1 VAQAEALERFPP
13 DQLLRVRNN
22 TLLQIAIL
30 FCTLSLSAFG
40 GGKVVLPTMHHDAVQ
55 TRPDYSFNNHQWM
68 DDADFVNL
76 FSISMAA
83 PGPSM
88 MVVTLVG
95 LKACLPYGAAMAILG
110 ALVATLAMFVP
121 SSFLVY
127 FAGNW
132 WDSWEESPWRHSI
145 MDAIMPISTGLI
157 LAATWIIAKTSIHSL
172 PTAIMGVVALL
183 LMLFTKINPVLMMG
197 VAGAFSWVFL
207 R

>member
-1 VAQAEALERFPP
+1 M
-13 DQLLRVRNN
+13 NK
-22 TLLQIAIL
+22 TLLQLAGL
-30 FCTLSLSAFG
+30 FSSLSLSAFG
-40 GGKVVLPTMHHDAVQ
+40 GGKVVLPSMHQASVGEYH
-55 TRPDYSFNNHQWM
+55 WM
-68 DDADFVNL
+68 TNQEFVDL

-95 LKACLPYGAAMAILG
+95 LKACLPYGTAIAILG

-121 SSFLVY
+121 SSILVY

-132 WDSWEESPWRHSI
+132 WDHWKESPWRHSV
-145 MDAIMPISTGLI
+145 MNAILPVSTGLI

-172 PTAIMGVVALL
+172 PTAIMGVVALT

-197 VAGAFSWVFL
+197 VAGLISWVFL

>member
-1 VAQAEALERFPP
+1 MAQAEALERFPP
-13 DQLLRVRNN
+13 DQLLRVMNN

-95 LKACLPYGAAMAILG
+95 LKACLPYGTAVAILG

-127 FAGNW
+127 FAGKW

-197 VAGAFSWVFL
+197 VAGAISWVFL

>member
-13 DQLLRVRNN
+13 DQLLRVMNK

-30 FCTLSLSAFG
+30 FSTLSLSAFG

-127 FAGNW
+127 FAGKW

-197 VAGAFSWVFL
+197 VAGAISWVFL

>member
-1 VAQAEALERFPP
+1 MAQAEGLEEFPL
-13 DQLLRVRNN
+13 DQLLRVMNN

-95 LKACLPYGAAMAILG
+95 LKACLPYGTAVAILG

-127 FAGNW
+127 FAGKW

-157 LAATWIIAKTSIHSL
+157 LAATWIIAKTSIHSV

-197 VAGAFSWVFL
+197 VAGAISWVFL
-207 R
+207 K

>member
-1 VAQAEALERFPP
+1 M
-13 DQLLRVRNN
+13 NK
-22 TLLQIAIL
+22 TLLQLAGL
-30 FCTLSLSAFG
+30 FSSLSLSAFG
-40 GGKVVLPTMHHDAVQ
+40 GGKVVLPTMHQDAVSH
-55 TRPDYSFNNHQWM
+55 YHWM
-68 DDADFVNL
+68 TNQEFVDL

-95 LKACLPYGAAMAILG
+95 LKACLPYGTAIAILG

-121 SSFLVY
+121 SSILVY

-132 WDSWEESPWRHSI
+132 WDHWKESPWRHSV
-145 MDAIMPISTGLI
+145 MNAILPISTGLI

-172 PTAIMGVVALL
+172 PTAIMGVVALT

-197 VAGAFSWVFL
+197 VAGLISWVFL

>member
-1 VAQAEALERFPP
+1 MAQTEGLEEFPL
-13 DQLLRVRNN
+13 DQLLRVMNN

-95 LKACLPYGAAMAILG
+95 LKACLPYGTAVAILG

-127 FAGNW
+127 FAGKW

-157 LAATWIIAKTSIHSL
+157 LAATWIIAKTSIHSV

-197 VAGAFSWVFL
+197 VAGAISWVFL

>member
-1 VAQAEALERFPP
+1 M
-13 DQLLRVRNN
+13 NK
-22 TLLQIAIL
+22 TLLQLAGL
-30 FCTLSLSAFG
+30 FSSLSLSAFG
-40 GGKVVLPTMHHDAVQ
+40 GGKVVLPSMHQASVGEYH
-55 TRPDYSFNNHQWM
+55 WM
-68 DDADFVNL
+68 TNQEFVDL

-95 LKACLPYGAAMAILG
+95 LKACLPYGTAIAILG

-121 SSFLVY
+121 SSILVY

-132 WDSWEESPWRHSI
+132 WDHWKESPWRHSV
-145 MDAIMPISTGLI
+145 MNAILPISTGLI

-172 PTAIMGVVALL
+172 PTAIMGVVALI

-197 VAGAFSWVFL
+197 AAGLISWVFL

>member
-1 VAQAEALERFPP
+1 M
-13 DQLLRVRNN
+13 NN

-40 GGKVVLPTMHHDAVQ
+40 GGKVVLPTMHHDSVEV
-55 TRPDYSFNNHQWM
+55 RPDYAFNNHQWM
-68 DDADFVNL
+68 DDDDFVNL

-95 LKACLPYGAAMAILG
+95 LKACLPYGTAIAILG

-132 WDSWEESPWRHSI
+132 WDNWKESPWRHAV

-157 LAATWIIAKTSIHSL
+157 LAATWIIAKSSIHTV
-172 PTAIMGVVALL
+172 PTAIMGVIALL

-197 VAGAFSWVFL
+197 VAGVISWVFL

>member
-1 VAQAEALERFPP
+1 VAQAEGLEEFPL
-13 DQLLRVRNN
+13 DQLLRVMNN
-22 TLLQIAIL
+22 PLLQIAIL

-83 PGPSM
+83 PGPSR

-95 LKACLPYGAAMAILG
+95 LKACLPYGAAVAILG

-127 FAGNW
+127 FAGKW

-197 VAGAFSWVFL
+197 VAGAISWVFL

>member
-1 VAQAEALERFPP
+1 M
-13 DQLLRVRNN
+13 NK
-22 TLLQIAIL
+22 TLLQLAGL
-30 FCTLSLSAFG
+30 FSSLSLSAFG
-40 GGKVVLPTMHHDAVQ
+40 GGKVVLPSMHQASVGEYH
-55 TRPDYSFNNHQWM
+55 WM
-68 DDADFVNL
+68 TNQEFVDL

-95 LKACLPYGAAMAILG
+95 LKACLPYGTAIAILG

-121 SSFLVY
+121 SSILVY

-132 WDSWEESPWRHSI
+132 WDHWKESPWRHSV
-145 MDAIMPISTGLI
+145 MNAILPISTGLI

-172 PTAIMGVVALL
+172 PTAIMGVVALI

-197 VAGAFSWVFL
+197 VAGLISWVFL

>member
-1 VAQAEALERFPP
+1 M
-13 DQLLRVRNN
+13 NK
-22 TLLQIAIL
+22 TLLQLAGL
-30 FCTLSLSAFG
+30 FSSLSLSAFG
-40 GGKVVLPTMHHDAVQ
+40 GGKVVLPSMHQASVGEYH
-55 TRPDYSFNNHQWM
+55 WM
-68 DDADFVNL
+68 TNQEFVDL

-95 LKACLPYGAAMAILG
+95 LKACLPYGTAIAILG

-121 SSFLVY
+121 SSILVY

-132 WDSWEESPWRHSI
+132 WDHWKESPWRHSV
-145 MDAIMPISTGLI
+145 MNAILPISTGLI

-172 PTAIMGVVALL
+172 PTAIMGVVALT

-197 VAGAFSWVFL
+197 VAGLISWFFL

>member
-1 VAQAEALERFPP
+1 VAQTEGLEEFPL
-13 DQLLRVRNN
+13 DQLLRVMNN

-95 LKACLPYGAAMAILG
+95 LKACLPYGTAVAILG

-127 FAGNW
+127 FAGKW

-157 LAATWIIAKTSIHSL
+157 LAATWIIAKTSIHSV

-197 VAGAFSWVFL
+197 VAGAISWVFL

>member
-1 VAQAEALERFPP
+1 MN
-13 DQLLRVRNN
+13 RV
-22 TLLQIAIL
+22 LLQLAGL
-30 FCTLSLSAFG
+30 FSALSLSAFG
-40 GGKVVLPTMHHDAVQ
+40 GGKVVLPSMHQAACGEYH
-55 TRPDYSFNNHQWM
+55 WM
-68 DDADFVNL
+68 SSQEFVDL

-95 LKACLPYGAAMAILG
+95 LKACLPFGFWAAILG

-121 SSFLVY
+121 SSVLVY

-132 WDSWEESPWRHSI
+132 WDHWKESPWRHSV

-157 LAATWIIAKTSIHSL
+157 LAATWIIAKTSIHSV
-172 PTAIMGVVALL
+172 PTAIMGLVALL
-183 LMLFTKINPVLMMG
+183 LMLFTRINPVLMMA
-197 VAGAFSWVFL
+197 VAGAVSWVFL

>member
-1 VAQAEALERFPP
+1 MAQAEGLEELPL
-13 DQLLRVRNN
+13 DQLLRVMNN

-55 TRPDYSFNNHQWM
+55 TRPDYSFINHQWM

-95 LKACLPYGAAMAILG
+95 LKACLPYGTAVAILG

-127 FAGNW
+127 FAGKW

-157 LAATWIIAKTSIHSL
+157 LAATWIIAKTSIHSV

-197 VAGAFSWVFL
+197 VAGAISWLFL

>member
-1 VAQAEALERFPP
+1 M
-13 DQLLRVRNN
+13 NK

-30 FCTLSLSAFG
+30 FSTLSLSAFG

-95 LKACLPYGAAMAILG
+95 LKACLPYGAAVAILG

-127 FAGNW
+127 FAGKW

-197 VAGAFSWVFL
+197 VAGAISWVFL

>member
-1 VAQAEALERFPP
+1 M
-13 DQLLRVRNN
+13 NK
-22 TLLQIAIL
+22 TLLQLAGL
-30 FCTLSLSAFG
+30 FSSLSLSAFG
-40 GGKVVLPTMHHDAVQ
+40 GGKVVLPSMHQASVGEYH
-55 TRPDYSFNNHQWM
+55 WM
-68 DDADFVNL
+68 TSQEFVDL

-95 LKACLPYGAAMAILG
+95 LKACLPYGTAIAILG

-121 SSFLVY
+121 SSILVY

-132 WDSWEESPWRHSI
+132 WDHWKESPWRHSV
-145 MDAIMPISTGLI
+145 MNAILPISTGLI

-172 PTAIMGVVALL
+172 PTAIMGVVALT

-197 VAGAFSWVFL
+197 VAGLISWVFL

>member
-1 VAQAEALERFPP
+1 M
-13 DQLLRVRNN
+13 NK
-22 TLLQIAIL
+22 TLLQLAGL
-30 FCTLSLSAFG
+30 FSSLSLSAFG
-40 GGKVVLPTMHHDAVQ
+40 GGKVVLPSMHQASVGEYH
-55 TRPDYSFNNHQWM
+55 WM
-68 DDADFVNL
+68 TNQEFVDL

-95 LKACLPYGAAMAILG
+95 LKACLPYGTAIAILG

-121 SSFLVY
+121 SSILVY

-132 WDSWEESPWRHSI
+132 WDHWKESPWRHSV
-145 MDAIMPISTGLI
+145 MNAILPISTGLI

-172 PTAIMGVVALL
+172 PTAIMGVVALT

-197 VAGAFSWVFL
+197 VAGLISWVFL

>member
-1 VAQAEALERFPP
+1 MAQAEGLEEFPL
-13 DQLLRVRNN
+13 DQLLRVMNN
-22 TLLQIAIL
+22 PLLQIAIL

-83 PGPSM
+83 PGPSR

-95 LKACLPYGAAMAILG
+95 LKACLPYGAAVAILG

-127 FAGNW
+127 FAGKW

-197 VAGAFSWVFL
+197 VAGAISWVFL

>member
-1 VAQAEALERFPP
+1 VAQAEAIEGFPLH
-13 DQLLRVRNN
+13 QLLRVMNN

-95 LKACLPYGAAMAILG
+95 LKACLPYGTAVAILG

-127 FAGNW
+127 FAGKW

-157 LAATWIIAKTSIHSL
+157 LAATWIIAKTSIHSV

-197 VAGAFSWVFL
+197 VAGAISWVFL

>member
-1 VAQAEALERFPP
+1 MAQAKTLQGNLQEQFPHGMSK
-13 DQLLRVRNN
+13 

-30 FCTLSLSAFG
+30 FSTLSLSAFG
-40 GGKVVLPTMHHDAVQ
+40 GGKVVLPTMHHDSVQ
-55 TRPDYSFNNHQWM
+55 LRADYPFNNHQWM
-68 DDADFVNL
+68 DDEDFVNL

-95 LKACLPYGAAMAILG
+95 LKACLPYGTAIAILG

-127 FAGNW
+127 FGGNW
-132 WDSWEESPWRHSI
+132 WDHWKESPWRHSV
-145 MDAIMPISTGLI
+145 MDAILPISTGLI
-157 LAATWIIAKTSIHSL
+157 LAATWIIVKTSIHTI
-172 PTAIMGVVALL
+172 PTAIMGLVALL

-197 VAGAFSWVFL
+197 VAGAVSWVFL

>member
-1 VAQAEALERFPP
+1 M
-13 DQLLRVRNN
+13 NK
-22 TLLQIAIL
+22 TLLQLAGL
-30 FCTLSLSAFG
+30 FSSLSLSAFG
-40 GGKVVLPTMHHDAVQ
+40 GGKVVLPSMHQASVGEYH
-55 TRPDYSFNNHQWM
+55 WM
-68 DDADFVNL
+68 TNQEFVDL

-95 LKACLPYGAAMAILG
+95 LKACLPYGTAIAILG
-110 ALVATLAMFVP
+110 ALIATLAMFVP
-121 SSFLVY
+121 SSILVY

-132 WDSWEESPWRHSI
+132 WDHWKESPWRHSV
-145 MDAIMPISTGLI
+145 MNAILPISTGLI

-172 PTAIMGVVALL
+172 PTAIMGVVALT

-197 VAGAFSWVFL
+197 VAGLISWVFL